1 MRRIMSLAVYSN
13 QKRRLLYRLVFL
25 VCLTTMV
32 TYSKPAEAVPLT
44 GAIFTTDSTCS
55 GVDLNIYT
63 NKSDVYLDG
72 GPQSNGPS
80 LPAGSY
86 YVQVTEPNGTLLGTS
101 VGAANPT
108 PFVVAS
114 DGSSACIQL
123 SSVLIKNSDHS
134 VGYDDTTNAG
144 GEYKVWASKDPSFPN
159 DGSKTDNFKVN
170 VNPNGQG
177 VSITGIKFYDLNL
190 NGVQDP
196 GEPGINF
203 WFVDLYKLNT
213 STNLYEF
220 VSDDDTHGNGTYSF
234 TNLDPS
240 GKYGVCEVIP
250 SAAPVWVATTALSA
264 SGLTPPASANFGNVC
279 LGADSGLTLGF
290 WSNKNGQALESAS
303 DLCFLNTLNLVNG
316 AGAAFDPIPSGCPSP
331 TTTQLNNGKAAL
343 KSWLLGGT
351 ATNMAYMLSVQLT
364 AMELNTLH
372 GQSPADTLYI
382 GANTASA
389 CSAAGVTV
397 TLVNPSG
404 FTTVAN
410 LMSAANSALGV
421 SGGNLTVGASALRTC
436 QEDLKTALDDGNNNK
451 NFVQAQ
457 PCAINYSAAQKCSL

>member
-1 MRRIMSLAVYSN
+1 MSLAVCSN
-13 QKRRLLYRLVFL
+13 QKPRLLYRLVFL
-25 VCLTTMV
+25 VCLTALVSLAT
-32 TYSKPAEAVPLT
+32 PAVAVPLT

-63 NKSDVYLDG
+63 SKSDVYLDG

-101 VGAANPT
+101 VGAGNPT
-108 PFVVAS
+108 PLVVAS
-114 DGSSACIQL
+114 DGSASCIQL

-144 GEYKVWASKDPSFPN
+144 GEYKVWASKDPAFPN

-170 VNPNGQG
+170 VNSNGQA
-177 VSITGIKFYDLNL
+177 VSITGVKFYDLNL

-203 WFVDLYKLNT
+203 WFVDLFKLNT

-220 VSDDDTHGNGTYSF
+220 ASDDDTHGNGAYSF

-240 GKYGVCEVIP
+240 STYGVCEVIP
-250 SAAPVWVATTALSA
+250 SAAPVWVATTALSV
-264 SGLTPPASANFGNVC
+264 SGLTPPATVNFGNVC

-316 AGAAFDPIPSGCPSP
+316 AGAAFDPIPTGCPSP

-372 GQSPADTLYI
+372 GQNPADTLFI
-382 GANTASA
+382 GANTVSA
-389 CSAAGVTV
+389 CAAAGVTV
-397 TLVNPSG
+397 TLVNSNG

-421 SGGNLTVGASALRTC
+421 SGGNSTVGASALRTC
-436 QEDLKTALDDGNNNK
+436 QEALKTALDDGNNNK
-451 NFVQAQ
+451 TFVQSA
-457 PCAINYSAAQKCSL
+457 PCAINYSAGQKCSL

>member
-1 MRRIMSLAVYSN
+1 VSLA
-13 QKRRLLYRLVFL
+13 
-25 VCLTTMV
+25 T
-32 TYSKPAEAVPLT
+32 PAAAVPLT
-44 GAIFTTDSTCS
+44 GAIFTTDNTCS
-55 GVDLNIYT
+55 GVDLNIYAS
-63 NKSDVYLDG
+63 KSDVYLDG
-72 GPQSNGPS
+72 GPKSNGPS

-101 VGAANPT
+101 VGTGNPT
-108 PFVVAS
+108 PLVVAS
-114 DGSSACIQL
+114 DGTTSCIQL
-123 SSVLIKNSDHS
+123 SSVLIKASDSS

-170 VNPNGQG
+170 PSGQPASISG
-177 VSITGIKFYDLNL
+177 VKFYDLNL
-190 NGVQDP
+190 DGVQNN
-196 GEPGINF
+196 GEPFING

-213 STNLYEF
+213 TTNLFEF
-220 VSDDDTHGNGTYSF
+220 TSDDNTHGSGTYSF

-240 GKYGVCEVIP
+240 GTYGVCEVIP
-250 SAAPVWVATTALSA
+250 SGAPVWVATTALSA
-264 SGLTPPASANFGNVC
+264 LGVTTGTRVNFGNVC

-303 DLCFLNTLNLVNG
+303 DLCFLDTLNLVNG
-316 AGAAFDPIPSGCPSP
+316 AGAAFDPIPTGCPSP
-331 TTTQLNNGKAAL
+331 TTTQLNNGKTAL
-343 KSWLLGGT
+343 RSWLLSAN
-351 ATNMAYMLSVQLT
+351 ATNMAYMLSAQLT

-372 GQSPADTLYI
+372 GQNPADTLFI
-382 GANTASA
+382 GANTAVA

-397 TLVNPSG
+397 TLVNPNG
-404 FTTVAN
+404 FTTVTN

-421 SGGNLTVGASALRTC
+421 SGGNSTIAASALRTC

-457 PCAINYSAAQKCSL
+457 ACAINYSAGQKCSL

>member
-1 MRRIMSLAVYSN
+1 MRRMMLSTLWSN
-13 QKRRLLYRLVFL
+13 PQPRLLYRLVFL
-25 VCLTTMV
+25 LCLTALVSLAT
-32 TYSKPAEAVPLT
+32 PAAAVPLT

-63 NKSDVYLDG
+63 SKSDVYLDG

-101 VGAANPT
+101 VGAGNPT
-108 PFVVAS
+108 PLVVAS
-114 DGSSACIQL
+114 DGTTSCIQL
-123 SSVLIKNSDHS
+123 SSVLLKNSDHS

-170 VNPNGQG
+170 VNPTGQA
-177 VSITGIKFYDLNL
+177 VNITGVKFYDLNL

-203 WFVDLYKLNT
+203 WFVDLFKLNT

-220 VSDDDTHGNGTYSF
+220 ASDDDTHGNGAYSF

-240 GKYGVCEVIP
+240 GTYGVCEVIP

-264 SGLTPPASANFGNVC
+264 SGLTPPATVNFGNVC
-279 LGADSGLTLGF
+279 LGADAGLTLGF
-290 WSNKNGQALESAS
+290 WSNKNGQGLETVS

-316 AGAAFDPIPSGCPSP
+316 TGAAFDPIAGCPGS
-331 TTTQLNNGKAAL
+331 TATQLSSAKTTLRN
-343 KSWLLGGT
+343 WLLGAS
-351 ATNMAYMLSVQLT
+351 ATNMAYMLSAQLT

-372 GQSPADTLYI
+372 GQNPADTLFI

-389 CSAAGVTV
+389 CAAAGVTV

-404 FTTVAN
+404 FTTVVN
-410 LMSAANSALGV
+410 LMSAANSALGA
-421 SGGNLTVGASALRTC
+421 SGGNSTVAASALRTC
-436 QEDLKTALDDGNNNK
+436 QEALKTALDDGNNNK
-451 NFVQAQ
+451 TFVQAQ
-457 PCAINYSAAQKCSL
+457 PCAINYSAGQKCSL

>member
-1 MRRIMSLAVYSN
+1 MEFSTHKGNLKQRLHYKLA
-13 QKRRLLYRLVFL
+13 FL
-25 VCLTTMV
+25 VCLTALLVSFAT
-32 TYSKPAEAVPLT
+32 PAAAAPLP
-44 GAIFTTDSTCS
+44 GAIFTTNNTCS

-63 NKSDVYLDG
+63 SKSDVYLDG

-86 YVQVTEPNGTLLGTS
+86 YVRVTEPNGTLLGTS

-114 DGSSACIQL
+114 DGSSNCIEL
-123 SSVLIKNSDHS
+123 SSVLIEASNPLI

-170 VNPNGQG
+170 VNSNGQA
-177 VSITGIKFYDLNL
+177 VSITGVKFYDLNL

-220 VSDDDTHGNGTYSF
+220 ASDDNTHGSGNYSF

-240 GKYGVCEVIP
+240 STYGVCEVIP
-250 SAAPVWVATTALSA
+250 SAAPVWVATTALSV
-264 SGLTPPASANFGNVC
+264 SGLTPPATVNFGNVC

-290 WSNKNGQALESAS
+290 WSNKNGQALETAS
-303 DLCFLNTLNLVNG
+303 DLCFLNTLNLVTG
-316 AGAAFDPIPSGCPSP
+316 AGGAFDPIAGCPSP
-331 TTTQLNNGKAAL
+331 TTTQLNSAKTNL
-343 KSWLLGGT
+343 RSWLLG
-351 ATNMAYMLSVQLT
+351 ASAANMAYMLSAQLT

-372 GQSPADTLYI
+372 GQNAADTIFI
-382 GANTASA
+382 GANTAAA

-397 TLVNPSG
+397 TLVNPNG

-410 LMSAANSALGV
+410 LMTAANNALGV
-421 SGGNLTVGASALRTC
+421 SGGNSTVAASALRTC
-436 QEDLKTALDDGNNNK
+436 QEGLKTALDDGNNNK
-451 NFVQAQ
+451 NFVQSG
-457 PCAINYSAAQKCSL
+457 PCAINYPAGQKCSL

>member
-1 MRRIMSLAVYSN
+1 MEFSTLKGN
-13 QKRRLLYRLVFL
+13 LKQRLQHRLVFL
-25 VCLTTMV
+25 VCLTALMV
-32 TYSKPAEAVPLT
+32 SFATPAAAAPLP
-44 GAIFTTDSTCS
+44 GAIFTTNSACS
-55 GVDLNIYT
+55 GVDLNIYAS
-63 NKSDVYLDG
+63 KSDVYLDG

-114 DGSSACIQL
+114 DGSSNCIEL
-123 SSVLIKNSDHS
+123 SSALIEASNPLII
-134 VGYDDTTNAG
+134 GYDDTGNPG

-170 VNPNGQG
+170 VNSNGQA
-177 VSITGIKFYDLNL
+177 VSITGVKFYDLNL

-220 VSDDDTHGNGTYSF
+220 ASDDNTHGSGNYSF

-240 GKYGVCEVIP
+240 GTYGVCEVIP
-250 SAAPVWVATTALSA
+250 IAAPVWLATTALSA
-264 SGLTPPASANFGNVC
+264 SGLTPPATVNFGNVC

-290 WSNKNGQALESAS
+290 WSNKNGQALETAS
-303 DLCFLNTLNLVNG
+303 DICFLNTLNLVTG
-316 AGAAFDPIPSGCPSP
+316 AGGAFDPIAGCPSP
-331 TTTQLNNGKAAL
+331 TTTQLNSAKTNL
-343 KSWLLGGT
+343 RNWLLGAS
-351 ATNMAYMLSVQLT
+351 ATNMAYMLSAQLT

-372 GQSPADTLYI
+372 GQNPADDIFI
-382 GANTASA
+382 GANTAAA
-389 CSAAGVTV
+389 CSAAEVTV
-397 TLVNPSG
+397 TLVNPNG

-410 LMSAANSALGV
+410 LMTAANNALGV
-421 SGGNLTVGASALRTC
+421 SGGNSTVVASALRTC
-436 QEDLKTALDDGNNNK
+436 QEALKTALDDGNNNK
-451 NFVQAQ
+451 NFVQSG
-457 PCAINYSAAQKCSL
+457 PCAINYPAGQKCSL

>member
-1 MRRIMSLAVYSN
+1 MSSAVCTN
-13 QKRRLLYRLVFL
+13 QNSRLLHRLVFL
-25 VCLTTMV
+25 LCLTAVVSLAT
-32 TYSKPAEAVPLT
+32 PAAAVPVT
-44 GAIFTTDSTCS
+44 GAIFTTNSACT
-55 GVDLNIYT
+55 GVDLNIYAS
-63 NKSDVYLDG
+63 KSDVYLDG
-72 GPQSNGPS
+72 GPKGNGPS

-101 VGAANPT
+101 VGAGNPT
-108 PFVVAS
+108 PLVVAS
-114 DGSSACIQL
+114 DGTTSCIQL
-123 SSVLIKNSDHS
+123 SSVLLKASDSS

-170 VNPNGQG
+170 PSGQPASISG
-177 VSITGIKFYDLNL
+177 VKFYDVNL
-190 NGVQDP
+190 DGVQNN
-196 GEPGINF
+196 GESFING

-213 STNLYEF
+213 TTNLFEF
-220 VSDDDTHGNGTYSF
+220 ASDDNTHGSGNYSF

-240 GKYGVCEVIP
+240 GTYGVCEVIP
-250 SAAPVWVATTALSA
+250 SGAPVWVATTALSA
-264 SGLTPPASANFGNVC
+264 SGVTTGTTVNFGNVC

-316 AGAAFDPIPSGCPSP
+316 AGSVFDPIPTSCPSP
-331 TTTQLNNGKAAL
+331 TTTQLNNGKTAL
-343 KSWLLGGT
+343 RSWLLSAN
-351 ATNMAYMLSVQLT
+351 ATNMAYMLSAQLT

-372 GQSPADTLYI
+372 GQNPADTLFI
-382 GANTASA
+382 GANTAAA

-397 TLVNPSG
+397 TLVNPNG

-410 LMSAANSALGV
+410 LMSAANNALGV
-421 SGGNLTVGASALRTC
+421 SGGNSTIAASALRTC

-457 PCAINYSAAQKCSL
+457 ACAINYSAGQKCSL